1 MKITDKQRAKIAANP
16 MAAIQLSEA
25 QKIELT
31 RLLDS
36 TGYVGSYELYG
47 MRDALEAR
55 LLHQLCAQKAH
66 DAWDWD
72 SHETHI
78 QHVKAINAW
87 IKANA

>member
-16 MAAIQLSEA
+16 MSAAQLSEA
-25 QKIELT
+25 QQTELT

-36 TGYVGSYELYG
+36 TGYVGSSALYE

-55 LLHQLCAQKAH
+55 LLHQLCAQEAH
-66 DAWDWD
+66 AAWDWD

-78 QHVKAINAW
+78 KHVKAITAW